1 MIFVIHQYAS
11 VTGILVSPS
20 LWTALPSPTPPHSS
34 RLSQSTSFRFPSSHI
49 ILPLVIWFT
58 HGNIY
63 VSKLFS
69 QIIPPFPSPSGL
81 FWVQKSVLCFCFF
94 CCPACRITCA
104 TFLDSTYV
112 HQYTTLVFLF
122 LTYSLCVTG
131 SGFTH
136 LIRTDVATSCGR
148 RNFIP
153 WPAIK
158 ARPQQWKEWGLTIG
172 PSGNS
177 PCSSPFK
184 TF

>member
-1 MIFVIHQYAS
+1 MHQSQAY
-11 VTGILVSPS
+11 LCPLPPEPPS
-20 LWTALPSPTPPHSS
+20 HLPPHPIPPGCHRAPALGSLHHTS
-34 RLSQSTSFRFPSSHI
+34 YSHWLSG
-49 ILPLVIWFT
+49 LPMVIY
-58 HGNIY
+58 IY